1 MFARLPAPSTVAEG
15 PRLDAR
21 QARVERYRQE
31 AARLFAVAETAH
43 SPVRQQLQDI
53 ARQYEILAKS
63 IELLPPD
70 RYP

>member
-1 MFARLPAPSTVAEG
+1 
-15 PRLDAR
+15 LDAR
-21 QARVERYRQE
+21 QARFERYRQE